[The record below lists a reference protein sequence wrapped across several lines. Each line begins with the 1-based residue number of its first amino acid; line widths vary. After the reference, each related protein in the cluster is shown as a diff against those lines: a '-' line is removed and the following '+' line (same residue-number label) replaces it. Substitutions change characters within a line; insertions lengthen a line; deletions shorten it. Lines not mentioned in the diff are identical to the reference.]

1 MLTLKLTLKIIG
13 PYESDPLEVW
23 YQPKDIPSDPTQYEV
38 FFKDYLWSEFCEEVS
53 DYFNY
58 QFDDYSELFSTVMLE
73 PKARYSLEES
83 SKIYRK
89 LALDKAREYAQK
101 CRVIYFF
108 TDDEQTKELYRAEFD
123 LKSYLEDVV
132 NSREDDCQSSIDVG
146 EAMIRS
152 MEKYVSSASWHY
164 DWISEGDEKK
174 PTMWFGLDGEKPE
187 EGWLLNIETD
197 PETGN
202 DWKSFWLCYDSW
214 EDWQN
219 RVPDADSIFLTWMT
233 AECGI
238 SLPPLEDV
246 LKTCPI
252 EVDEQDD
259 YETLTRKITGLPQ
272 ERDKKDP

>member
-1 MLTLKLTLKIIG
+1 MTLKLTLIIIG

-23 YQPKDIPSDPTQYEV
+23 YQPKEIPSDPTQYEV

-58 QFDDYSELFSTVMLE
+58 QFDDYSELFSTVMLK

-89 LALDKAREYAQK
+89 LALNKAREYAQK
-101 CRVIYFF
+101 YRVIYSF
-108 TDDEQTKELYRAEFD
+108 TDDEQDKELYRAEFD

-132 NSREDDCQSSIDVG
+132 NSREDDCQSSNDVG

-152 MEKYVSSASWHY
+152 MEEYISSSSWHY
-164 DWISEGDEKK
+164 EWISESDKKK
-174 PTMWFGLDGEKPE
+174 PMMWFGLDGEKPE
-187 EGWLLNIETD
+187 EGWILNIETD
-197 PETGN
+197 TVNGN
-202 DWKSFWLCYDSW
+202 DWKSFWFCKDSW

-219 RVPDADSIFLTWMT
+219 RVPDADSVFLTWMT

-238 SLPPLEDV
+238 LLPPLEDV

-252 EVDEQDD
+252 KVDEQDD
-259 YETLTRKITGLPQ
+259 YKTLGQKISDLLLD
-272 ERDKKDP
+272 RDKKDH

>member
-1 MLTLKLTLKIIG
+1 MTIKLTLKIIG

-23 YQPKDIPSDPTQYEV
+23 YQPKEIPSDPTQNEV

-58 QFDDYSELFSTVMLE
+58 QFDDYSELFSSVMLE

-83 SKIYRK
+83 SRIYRK
-89 LALDKAREYAQK
+89 LALDKANEYAHK
-101 CRVIYFF
+101 YRVIYFF
-108 TDDEQTKELYRAEFD
+108 TDDELGKELYRAEFD
-123 LKSYLEDVV
+123 LKSYLEEVV

-152 MEKYVSSASWHY
+152 MEKYVDSASWHCGL
-164 DWISEGDEKK
+164 ISDGKIKK
-174 PTMWFGLDGEKPE
+174 PVMWFGQESESPK
-187 EGWLLNIETD
+187 EGWILNLDEPNPT
-197 PETGN
+197 TGK
-202 DWKSFWLCYDSW
+202 DWKSFWLCSDSW

-246 LKTCPI
+246 LKSCPI
-252 EVDEQDD
+252 EVNEKDD
-259 YETLTRKITGLPQ
+259 YGTLTRKITDLLG
-272 ERDKKDP
+272 